1 MQIFFAYSAFKF
13 LGLYTCLASPL
24 SRIRIK
30 NKKLNK
36 FLKAFESLSIPAAER
51 MPGRMFSTHSYSWK
65 FKVTETDKGLL
76 HPPFFIFLA
85 VIAIVPSN

>member
-1 MQIFFAYSAFKF
+1 MKIFFAYSAFKI

-51 MPGRMFSTHSYSWK
+51 MLGRMFLGQILPTVIPESLKLQKQIKAFSA
-65 FKVTETDKGLL
+65 
-76 HPPFFIFLA
+76 PLA

>member
-36 FLKAFESLSIPAAER
+36 LKAFESLSIPAAER
-51 MPGRMFSTHSYSWK
+51 MLGRMFFTHSYSRK
-65 FKVTETDKGLL
+65 LKVTETDRGVI